1 MQFLKLKDVKNESSS
16 TLSSLEWLEQLK
28 NQNETCYYWYLILTL
43 QIDILLYVRSL
54 RESN

>member
-1 MQFLKLKDVKNESSS
+1 MQFLKFKDVKNESGS

>member
-1 MQFLKLKDVKNESSS
+1 MQFLKLKDVKNESGS

-28 NQNETCYYWYLILTL
+28 NQNETCYYWYLILAL